1 MGQKVNPIG
10 LRLGITRQSDSRWY
24 VEPKQFASLLHEDL
38 TLRKKIKTKY
48 FHAGIAKIEF
58 ERAGNRCKVT
68 ITTARP
74 GIIIG
79 PKGSEIEALRKSLQ
93 EETGKTVLINIEE
106 AKRSELNAQLV
117 AENIASQLERR
128 IGFRR
133 AMKKTLQA
141 TMDAGAQG
149 IRVAC
154 HGRLAGAE
162 MARYEWYRRGRV
174 PLHTLRADIDYGLAE
189 ALTKVG
195 IVGVKVWI
203 FKGEVFEKKKVRG
216 PKGESDRMGK

>member
-10 LRLGITRQSDSRWY
+10 LRLGITSECESRWY
-24 VEPKQFASLLHEDL
+24 VPKKDYATFLHEDI
-38 TLRKKIKTKY
+38 RIRGRIKTKY
-48 FHAGIAKIEF
+48 FHAGISRIEI
-58 ERAGNRCKVT
+58 ERAGNRCKLT
-68 ITTARP
+68 IHTARP

-79 PKGSEIEALRKSLQ
+79 PKGSEIDALRKDL
-93 EETGKTVLINIEE
+93 EKTTGRTVLINIEE
-106 AKRSELNAQLV
+106 IKRSELSAQLV
-117 AENIASQLERR
+117 AENVASQLQRR

-141 TMDAGAQG
+141 TMDAGAEG
-149 IRVAC
+149 VRLSC
-154 HGRLAGAE
+154 NGRLGGSE

-174 PLHTLRADIDYGLAE
+174 PLHTLRAKIDYGTAE

-203 FKGEVFEKKKVRG
+203 FKGEVFGDKEKTVAPF
-216 PKGESDRMGK
+216 PK